1 LKINKNLHNQY
12 GGQKMRLL
20 TLLSGAVFIIAGT
33 FCFANPGATILSI
46 AFVLGVTMIFFG
58 ACGIL
63 TYVINRKA
71 HETSGWILEETIL
84 TTILGMIVLTNRV
97 VTDDIIP
104 IFFGMWI
111 MFAGIMR
118 IVEATTLRVKGSK
131 VWSFSLSFGI
141 LSVIAGIYA
150 FLNPISNMI
159 SLPALIGVFFIIQGL
174 NTIANGVHM
183 IKEDK
188 LDEKE

>member
-1 LKINKNLHNQY
+1 
-12 GGQKMRLL
+12 MRLL

-84 TTILGMIVLTNRV
+84 TTILGMIVLTDRV
-97 VTDDIIP
+97 VTDDVIP

-111 MFAGIMR
+111 MIAGIMR
-118 IVEATTLRVKGSK
+118 IVEAFTLRVKGSK